1 MEKRNGVLYGLC
13 MNSKIAMHRSSVS
26 LPTLMPRPEIKL
38 LWRFLEF
45 FTVNIRNANTRTD
58 YARAAVLFPAMV

>member
-1 MEKRNGVLYGLC
+1 